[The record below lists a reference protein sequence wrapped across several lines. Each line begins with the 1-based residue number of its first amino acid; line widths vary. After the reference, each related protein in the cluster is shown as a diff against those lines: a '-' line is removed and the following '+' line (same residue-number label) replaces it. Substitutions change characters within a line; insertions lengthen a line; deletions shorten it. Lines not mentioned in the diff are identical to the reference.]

1 MVNPKTNRPSY
12 NPLDACLVNLT
23 VQFKNGHTANAL
35 IDPGSELNIMGH
47 ETWLQTSE
55 PMDRRTTTFMRDASN
70 HVTNLRGKCF
80 NVDIMSGNFKT
91 TSDFWVGNVPLE
103 ILCGQPWQVQNK
115 INIEERNDG
124 TWLSHRAVSGE
135 AVWEVCAVP
144 AQNPTDD
151 GMNSH
156 LFGHHHHP
164 HCHHHHPFHHAET
177 RQKPPPEV
185 DENYA
190 YT

>member
-1 MVNPKTNRPSY
+1 M
-12 NPLDACLVNLT
+12 
-23 VQFKNGHTANAL
+23 Q
-35 IDPGSELNIMGH
+35 
-47 ETWLQTSE
+47 
-55 PMDRRTTTFMRDASN
+55 DASN
-70 HVTNLRGKCF
+70 HVTNLQGKCF
-80 NVDIMSGNFKT
+80 NVDLMSGNFKT
-91 TSDFWVGNVPLE
+91 TSDFWVGNVPFE
-103 ILCGQPWQVQNK
+103 ILCRRPWQVQNK
-115 INIEERNDG
+115 INIEERNNG
-124 TWLSHRAVSGE
+124 TWLSHRAVTGE

-144 AQNPTDD
+144 AQNPTND

-164 HCHHHHPFHHAET
+164 HRHHHHPFHHAET